1 MGLDGGTA
9 MILGWELEHAFKA
22 ESEDEMEDED
32 IGDDKL

>member
-1 MGLDGGTA
+1 MGLDGGTGL
-9 MILGWELEHAFKA
+9 ILGEHAFKA